1 MAILDTDDRQ
11 EAANTDSPPEAA
23 APTARG
29 GSDAAPANQVE
40 AAQSR
45 IVLPVEGMTC
55 ASCVGRVERALAK
68 ASGVHEA
75 RVNLASEQA
84 EVLFDPG
91 QSGAEALAEAIRKAG
106 YTVPE
111 RISDLDIEGMTCASC
126 VGRVEKALGKV
137 AGVES
142 VEVNLANETAR
153 ITGVGGVVDNARLV
167 AAVKK
172 AGYGAEA
179 RSRDKDSAVEADART
194 RAKARCELVFLVL
207 AAVLTVPL
215 AAQMVWRFSGVA
227 FVLPVWVEI
236 ALATP
241 VQFVFGWRFYVAG
254 FKAVRA
260 ATGNMDLLV
269 ALGTSAAYFFSL
281 FLAAYPEFSEAG
293 HLYFEAAAV
302 VITLVLLGKWFE
314 TRAKRSTTVAIRA
327 LMGLRPETAR
337 VVRDGVD
344 TEIAIAEVGSGDLV
358 IVRPGERLPVD
369 GVVEEGHS
377 HVDESLI
384 TGESL
389 PVEKI
394 QGEHVTGGAING
406 TGLLKVRAT
415 AVGEDSTLARI
426 IRLVEGAQAS
436 KAPVQRLVDKISA
449 IFVPVVLA
457 ISIVTFIG
465 WWAVGGDFTLAL
477 LAAVSVLV
485 IACPCALGLAT
496 PTAIMVG
503 TGVAA
508 KAGILIKDAEAL
520 ERAHRIQV
528 VVLDKTGTLTEGR
541 PAVTEMVTAVE
552 GGAAELLSLTAAAQ
566 SASEHP
572 LAHAVLQ
579 KAEDEGFVL
588 AAVSD
593 FHSVTGQGLTAVV
606 DGYSL
611 ALGNRRL
618 MEGAGIGTGDLED
631 RAQDLER
638 EGRTVMW
645 LAETGETARLI
656 GIIAVADPIKPS
668 AVAAVARLKALGVE
682 TVMMT
687 GDNRRTAE
695 VVARQVGVDGVLAE
709 VLPEGKAAEVERLK
723 GEGKIVGMVGDGTN
737 DAPALAAANIGIA
750 MGTGTD
756 VAMQTAG
763 VTLMRGDPALVAAA
777 IDVSRASYN
786 KIRQNL
792 FWAFIYNIIGLP
804 LAAFGLLSPVIAGG
818 AMAFSSVSV
827 VTNSLLLKR
836 WRAKL

>member
-194 RAKARCELVFLVL
+194 RAKARRELVFLVL

-327 LMGLRPETAR
+327 LTGLRPETAR

-541 PAVTEMVTAVE
+541 PAVTEMVAAVE
-552 GGAAELLSLTAAAQ
+552 GGAAELLSLAAAAQ

-723 GEGKIVGMVGDGTN
+723 GEGKIVGMVGDGIN

>member
-327 LMGLRPETAR
+327 LTGLRPETAR

-552 GGAAELLSLTAAAQ
+552 GGAAELLSLAAAAQ

>member
-327 LMGLRPETAR
+327 LTGLRPETAR
-337 VVRDGVD
+337 VVRDGVE

-552 GGAAELLSLTAAAQ
+552 GGAAELLSLAAAAQ

>member
-194 RAKARCELVFLVL
+194 RAKARRELVFLVL

-327 LMGLRPETAR
+327 LTGLRPETAR
-337 VVRDGVD
+337 VVRDGVE

-369 GVVEEGHS
+369 GVVE
-377 HVDESLI
+377 
-384 TGESL
+384 
-389 PVEKI
+389 
-394 QGEHVTGGAING
+394 
-406 TGLLKVRAT
+406 
-415 AVGEDSTLARI
+415 
-426 IRLVEGAQAS
+426 
-436 KAPVQRLVDKISA
+436 
-449 IFVPVVLA
+449 
-457 ISIVTFIG
+457 
-465 WWAVGGDFTLAL
+465 
-477 LAAVSVLV
+477 
-485 IACPCALGLAT
+485 
-496 PTAIMVG
+496 
-503 TGVAA
+503 
-508 KAGILIKDAEAL
+508 
-520 ERAHRIQV
+520 
-528 VVLDKTGTLTEGR
+528 
-541 PAVTEMVTAVE
+541 
-552 GGAAELLSLTAAAQ
+552 
-566 SASEHP
+566 
-572 LAHAVLQ
+572 
-579 KAEDEGFVL
+579 
-588 AAVSD
+588 
-593 FHSVTGQGLTAVV
+593 
-606 DGYSL
+606 
-611 ALGNRRL
+611 
-618 MEGAGIGTGDLED
+618 
-631 RAQDLER
+631 
-638 EGRTVMW
+638 
-645 LAETGETARLI
+645 
-656 GIIAVADPIKPS
+656 
-668 AVAAVARLKALGVE
+668 
-682 TVMMT
+682 
-687 GDNRRTAE
+687 
-695 VVARQVGVDGVLAE
+695 
-709 VLPEGKAAEVERLK
+709 
-723 GEGKIVGMVGDGTN
+723 
-737 DAPALAAANIGIA
+737 
-750 MGTGTD
+750 
-756 VAMQTAG
+756 
-763 VTLMRGDPALVAAA
+763 
-777 IDVSRASYN
+777 
-786 KIRQNL
+786 
-792 FWAFIYNIIGLP
+792 
-804 LAAFGLLSPVIAGG
+804 
-818 AMAFSSVSV
+818 
-827 VTNSLLLKR
+827 
-836 WRAKL
+836 

>member
-111 RISDLDIEGMTCASC
+111 RIFDLDIEGMTCASC

-194 RAKARCELVFLVL
+194 RAKARRELVFLVL

-541 PAVTEMVTAVE
+541 PAVTEMVAAVE

-723 GEGKIVGMVGDGTN
+723 GEGKIVGMVGDGIN